1 MEKAKPGVS
10 LGVVDSN
17 GQYCFSTVF
26 WSESA
31 RAPASRAPS
40 ATAGLQ
46 PIKWEALDPQQRERF
61 LTRTQE
67 EYQYLVNELFQTSND
82 CVTKF
87 QRNLRLHVRWRWTV
101 IICTGVIALLNVGV
115 SFAGASVKWL
125 SLVTSLFAV
134 AVTVLATLE
143 GFTNAAERAQAYRE
157 SREIFIDIGR
167 DFAAGWETY
176 VNPLEQS
183 AEACSNAAELHH
195 RLIAADSEVRSRFKD
210 LTKDRKDQGGGK

>member
-1 MEKAKPGVS
+1 MANTASPPS
-10 LGVVDSN
+10 
-17 GQYCFSTVF
+17 
-26 WSESA
+26 SA
-31 RAPASRAPS
+31 ARGARGPASRAPS

-46 PIKWEALDPQQRERF
+46 PIKWEALDSEQRERF

-87 QRNLRLHVRWRWTV
+87 QRYLRLHVRWRWTV

-115 SFAGASVKWL
+115 SFASAHKTWEWL
-125 SLVTSLFAV
+125 SVVTSLFAV

-183 AEACSNAAELHH
+183 AEACSNAAELHR

>member
-1 MEKAKPGVS
+1 MANTASPPSFGPK
-10 LGVVDSN
+10 
-17 GQYCFSTVF
+17 T
-26 WSESA
+26 A
-31 RAPASRAPS
+31 RAPVSRAAS

-46 PIKWEALDPQQRERF
+46 PIKWEALDPEQRERF

-67 EYQYLVNELFQTSND
+67 EYQYLVNELFQSSND

-87 QRNLRLHVRWRWTV
+87 QRYLRLHVRWRWTV

-115 SFAGASVKWL
+115 SFAGAGLKWL

-143 GFTNAAERAQAYRE
+143 GFTNAAERAHAYRE

-183 AEACSNAAELHH
+183 AEACSNAAELHR